1 MSMLRWILGGGVLL
15 IVAIVGFVAWRM
27 MAPPPDDLDL
37 ARERL
42 TEAGIYRVE
51 IAPEIGPVVQ
61 GSLHSW
67 VATVRLADGS
77 PVEDAQVTV
86 DGGMPQHG
94 HGLPTAPQATGH
106 QGEGRYLIEGVR
118 FNMGGWWE
126 LKLDIASPA
135 GDDTVTFNLVIQ

>member
-1 MSMLRWILGGGVLL
+1 MLRWILGGGALL
-15 IVAIVGFVAWRM
+15 VVAVVGFMAWRM

-37 ARERL
+37 AREKAS
-42 TEAGIYRVE
+42 EAGIYQVA
-51 IAPEIGPVVQ
+51 IAPLIGPVVQ

-67 VATVRLADGS
+67 VATIMLPDGS
-77 PVEDAQVTV
+77 AVEDATVTV

-94 HGLPTAPQATGH
+94 HGLPTSPQATDH

-126 LKLDIASPA
+126 LHLNISSSA
-135 GDDTVTFNLVIQ
+135 GDDGVTFNLVIE

>member
-1 MSMLRWILGGGVLL
+1 MLRWILGGGVL
-15 IVAIVGFVAWRM
+15 IVVAIVGFVAWRM
-27 MAPPPDDLDL
+27 MMPPPDDLDL
-37 ARERL
+37 SRERM

-77 PVEDAQVTV
+77 PVEDARVSV

-106 QGEGRYLIEGVR
+106 QGEGRYLIEGMR

-126 LKLDIASPA
+126 LTLDIASPA
-135 GDDTVTFNLVIQ
+135 GEDTVTFNLVIQ